1 MYFIFVYQYGR
12 RRINAIFGSD
22 DDSKSN
28 LSFSDVNVDADL
40 SDIEVQE
47 FSKEE
52 SGESVSEDRKS
63 DNNSIASDEPESFN
77 FRCLHFLHGRR
88 GSCSS
93 ASFFLFVRSSSQKRG
108 IDTYFGSSL
117 MYLFVMLLFVN
128 RNALDRST
136 RHLISHLTSHT
147 NDRRFIAMKAKA

>member
-47 FSKEE
+47 FSKKER
-52 SGESVSEDRKS
+52 GESESEDSKS
-63 DNNSIASDEPESFN
+63 NNSTTSDRGDEPESFN
-77 FRCLHFLHGRR
+77 SDVYTSRMSGVDRADQLR
-88 GSCSS
+88 
-93 ASFFLFVRSSSQKRG
+93 SF
-108 IDTYFGSSL
+108 
-117 MYLFVMLLFVN
+117 YLFGVAIKKVV
-128 RNALDRST
+128 
-136 RHLISHLTSHT
+136 
-147 NDRRFIAMKAKA
+147 

>member
-52 SGESVSEDRKS
+52 SGESESEDSKS
-63 DNNSIASDEPESFN
+63 DNNSTASDETESFN
-77 FRCLHFLHGRR
+77 FRCLHFSHGRR
-88 GSCSS
+88 GSCWS
-93 ASFFLFVRSSSQKRG
+93 ASFFLFVWVAVKKG
-108 IDTYFGSSL
+108 
-117 MYLFVMLLFVN
+117 V
-128 RNALDRST
+128 
-136 RHLISHLTSHT
+136 
-147 NDRRFIAMKAKA
+147 